1 MAQEHETRS
10 DLAEESRPQTS
21 RVKHCE
27 VCGVSG
33 FYIEVRDIWID
44 GMYFGTFCGKCEFR
58 RGTGRPSAPQGD
70 VRKTLTPLGAHVA
83 AVIKKAGRRRLIKL

>member
-33 FYIEVRDIWID
+33 FYIEVREIWID
-44 GMYFGTFCGKCEFR
+44 GQFFGTFCGKCEMR
-58 RGTGRPSAPQGD
+58 RTEGASAPQGD

-83 AVIKKAGRRRLIKL
+83 ALIKKAGRRRLIKL